1 MLYKFYNEDTG
12 EVEEL
17 YINGYGCMEIIEVSV
32 RDEKLNDVTERI
44 PANVIDDMRAKLY
57 EASGK
62 DLIESDYD

>member
-1 MLYKFYNEDTG
+1 MYYKYYNAETD

-17 YINGYGCMEIIEVSV
+17 YVNGFGCLEITEVSV
-32 RDEKLNDVTERI
+32 RDEKLNDVTQRI

-62 DLIESDYD
+62 NLIESDYD